1 MSRLST
7 KTASPAPRH
16 RGQPVRQ
23 GNHADCKTCPVRK
36 VMLFSALSE
45 SAIEKILAP
54 IDSFVYPEG
63 AKLYTKGEPADWV
76 HSLRGGV
83 VKLEEAYNGGTPRI
97 VRLIG
102 PGAAIGIEGLAQRS
116 GYNETAIAVTEV
128 QACRIPMSY
137 ISDLARSEEQ
147 LSTRLLTVWQQ
158 HLERADQTIVEFST
172 GPARSRILR
181 ILRALLGL
189 HQQAVDWDGNIQPL
203 SVDDFSALAGI
214 SRESASRTLA
224 ALKREQVI
232 IRVAPRRYRVD
243 TKKLA
248 NSMHALH

>member
-1 MSRLST
+1 M
-7 KTASPAPRH
+7 
-16 RGQPVRQ
+16 
-23 GNHADCKTCPVRK
+23 
-36 VMLFSALSE
+36 
-45 SAIEKILAP
+45 AP

-63 AKLYTKGEPADWV
+63 ATLYTKGEPADWV
-76 HSLRGGV
+76 HSLRTGV
-83 VKLEEAYNGGTPRI
+83 VKLVEAYNGGAPRI

-116 GYNETAIAVTEV
+116 GYNETAVAVTDV
-128 QACRIPMSY
+128 QACRIPMAY
-137 ISDLARSEEQ
+137 ITDLAREEEQ

-181 ILRALLGL
+181 ILRALVAL
-189 HQQAVDWDGNIQPL
+189 HQATPDWDGNIQPL

-224 ALKREQVI
+224 SLKREQVI
-232 IRVAPRRYRVD
+232 RRVAPRRYRVD
-243 TKKLA
+243 AKKLEM
-248 NSMHALH
+248 SVSALH